1 MKKLY
6 FINKTNKDSYF
17 IDYEEDIESF
27 AYENTKVS
35 HKLIFKKINVKIEE
49 LSTFYSKLNNT
60 YLEFKNNSY
69 DISIGNINVIKQ
81 NENLNLEI
89 ILERL

>member
-6 FINKTNKDSYF
+6 FVNKTNKDSYF

-27 AYENTKVS
+27 SYENTKVS
-35 HKLIFKKINVKIEE
+35 HKLIFKNINVKIEE

-60 YLEFKNNSY
+60 YLEFENNSY
-69 DISIGNINVIKQ
+69 DISIGNINIIKQ